1 MESQGISREE
11 SRRQSYTVRRIQ
23 PSDFPAAAEILAND
37 SSLGKTLY
45 SGKEAHHNDPIDGF
59 IQSIRSRYLSPG
71 WVIYVAV
78 AVPSKDDTTDHR
90 GIIVGYAAWKRTG
103 TSPAAQAWS
112 DNNEWNLNGLRV
124 TLSSLQDSLT
134 QCFQLSKGVNSDEP
148 SLRLEESFPS
158 DVFPELWYLATLA
171 VDPAYEGEG
180 IRPLLTRRG
189 ISHAIDERVPI
200 GLESSM
206 RDSRVYEKMG
216 FRLLKMTMKGGLPV
230 SVMVWRPPG
239 PAPERVREFQGVDSA
254 ARFRT
259 RCP

>member
-45 SGKEAHHNDPIDGF
+45 SGKEAHHSDPIDGF

-112 DNNEWNLNGLRV
+112 DNNEWNLNGMNELFLFSCGWMAGSR
-124 TLSSLQDSLT
+124 
-134 QCFQLSKGVNSDEP
+134 KR
-148 SLRLEESFPS
+148 LRL
-158 DVFPELWYLATLA
+158 
-171 VDPAYEGEG
+171 
-180 IRPLLTRRG
+180 
-189 ISHAIDERVPI
+189 
-200 GLESSM
+200 
-206 RDSRVYEKMG
+206 
-216 FRLLKMTMKGGLPV
+216 
-230 SVMVWRPPG
+230 RPPG
-239 PAPERVREFQGVDSA
+239 NPFQL
-254 ARFRT
+254 T
-259 RCP
+259 RQFNSMLPVKQRSQF

>member
-1 MESQGISREE
+1 MGSQGISRGE
-11 SRRQSYTVRRIQ
+11 SRRQTYTVRRIQ

-37 SSLGKTLY
+37 SSLDKTLY
-45 SGKEAHHNDPIDGF
+45 PGKEFHHSDRIDGC

-71 WVIYVAV
+71 WVIYIAV
-78 AVPSKDDTTDHR
+78 AVPCKDDTAGHKE
-90 GIIVGYAAWKRTG
+90 IIVGYAAWKRTG

-112 DNNEWNLNGLRV
+112 DNNEWNLNGI
-124 TLSSLQDSLT
+124 SPD
-134 QCFQLSKGVNSDEP
+134 KP

-158 DVFPELWYLATLA
+158 AAFPELWYLATIA
-171 VDPAYEGEG
+171 VDPAYDGEG

-200 GLESSM
+200 GLESSAG
-206 RDSRVYEKMG
+206 DSRVYEKMG
-216 FRLLKMTMKGGLPV
+216 FRSLKTTMKGGFPV

-239 PAPERVREFQGVDSA
+239 PAPERVREFQRMDSA
-254 ARFRT
+254 ARFHT